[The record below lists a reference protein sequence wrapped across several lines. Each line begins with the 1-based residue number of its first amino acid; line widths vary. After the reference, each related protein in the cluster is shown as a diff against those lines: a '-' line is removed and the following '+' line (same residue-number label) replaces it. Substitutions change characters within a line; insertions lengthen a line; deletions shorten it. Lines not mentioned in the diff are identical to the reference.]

1 MLTLLRPLVLFAAA
15 AGLTAAGVP
24 AAPAQVKK
32 DDKTKV
38 DPKKVETK
46 KADEVGTIEVY
57 QAKDGWRFKV
67 VLEGK
72 AIAIGTVG
80 QDKKEDVLKIVDA
93 LKATMAK
100 GKVEV
105 KDEKK

>member
-1 MLTLLRPLVLFAAA
+1 MLRFLRPLVLFAAA
-15 AGLTAAGVP
+15 AGLTAAAVP
-24 AAPAQVKK
+24 AAPAQVKDKK

-38 DPKKVETK
+38 DPK
-46 KADEVGTIEVY
+46 AAEVGTIEVY

-67 VLEGK
+67 VVDGK

-80 QDKKEDVLKIVDA
+80 QDTKADALKVVEA

-105 KDEKK
+105 IDDKKK